1 MKKVQL
7 QQQPQQRPKAILI
20 DCSELELGRNLG
32 QRRGRP
38 DDNLEAYKRRL
49 QHYREHCL
57 PMLKALDEEQRL
69 KIVDGDVE
77 EKHLVNQLV
86 QCIKTMIVASASE
99 NGIEKRKSDTTRP
112 NGN

>member
-1 MKKVQL
+1 MIFLQMKV
-7 QQQPQQRPKAILI
+7 RPKAILI

-57 PMLKALDEEQRL
+57 PMLKALVRNIVLDEVITHRNCDSFDFP
-69 KIVDGDVE
+69 KN
-77 EKHLVNQLV
+77 LVN
-86 QCIKTMIVASASE
+86 
-99 NGIEKRKSDTTRP
+99 
-112 NGN
+112 